1 MSAFD
6 FFAPRASHSCKFTTP
21 GDTHTG
27 TIIEVGDARQATEF
41 GSNEPAFWDREK
53 TRPKMQVAVTLDTA
67 ERDPQDAS
75 DTGKRTLWVVE
86 DGRSGSIL
94 SAIRQAVHQ
103 AGAGTIDI
111 GGQLTVAFSGFGPN
125 SKNPANPRKVYSASY
140 VPPAP
145 AGGMFTSQEPAQP
158 AAAPAAP
165 VAPAPVAQPAPAAP
179 APVAQPAAAPAA
191 PVAPAPVAQPAPAAP
206 APVAQPAAPAT
217 PAPVPAVPE
226 AVRNAVSALIATGQ
240 SDEQIAATLA
250 GTGLPVTAETV
261 AAVRGA

>member
-6 FFAPRASHSCKFTTP
+6 FFAPRASHSWKFTNP

-27 TIIEVGDARQATEF
+27 TITEVSDARQATEY
-41 GSNEPAFWDREK
+41 GSNELAYWDKER
-53 TRPKMQVAVTLDTA
+53 TRPKMQVAVTLDTT
-67 ERDPQDAS
+67 ERDPQDAN

-111 GGQLTVAFSGFGPN
+111 GGQLTVTFSGFDPN
-125 SKNPANPRKVYSASY
+125 SKNPANPRKIYSASY

-145 AGGMFTSQEPAQP
+145 AGGMFTNQAPAQP
-158 AAAPAAP
+158 VAA
-165 VAPAPVAQPAPAAP
+165 PAPAAP
-179 APVAQPAAAPAA
+179 AP
-191 PVAPAPVAQPAPAAP
+191 APAAP
-206 APVAQPAAPAT
+206 AQPVAAPAT
-217 PAPVPAVPE
+217 PAPVPAVPD
-226 AVRNAVSALIATGQ
+226 AVRQAVTALIGTGQ
-240 SDEQIAATLA
+240 ADEQIAATLA

-261 AAVRGA
+261 ATIRATAA

>member
-6 FFAPRASHSCKFTTP
+6 FFAPRASHSWKFTNP

-27 TIIEVGDARQATEF
+27 TITEVSDARQATEF
-41 GSNEPAFWDREK
+41 GSNEPAYWDREK

-67 ERDPQDAS
+67 ERDPQDAN

-111 GGQLTVAFSGFGPN
+111 GGQLTVTFSGFDPN
-125 SKNPANPRKVYSASY
+125 SKNPANPRKIYSASY

-145 AGGMFTSQEPAQP
+145 AGGMFTNQAAAQP
-158 AAAPAAP
+158 AA
-165 VAPAPVAQPAPAAP
+165 PAPAAP
-179 APVAQPAAAPAA
+179 APVAQPVAPAA
-191 PVAPAPVAQPAPAAP
+191 QP
-206 APVAQPAAPAT
+206 APAT
-217 PAPVPAVPE
+217 PAPVAPAPAAPAQPAAPAPVPAVPDAIRQ
-226 AVRNAVSALIATGQ
+226 AVTALIGTGQ
-240 SDEQIAATLA
+240 DDATIAATLA

-261 AAVRGA
+261 ATIRATAA

>member
-6 FFAPRASHSCKFTTP
+6 FFAPRASHSWKFTNP

-27 TIIEVGDARQATEF
+27 TITEVSDARQATEF

-67 ERDPQDAS
+67 ERDPQDAN

-111 GGQLTVAFSGFGPN
+111 GGQLTVTFSGFDPN
-125 SKNPANPRKVYSASY
+125 SKNPANPRKVYTAAY
-140 VPPAP
+140 QAPAP
-145 AGGMFTSQEPAQP
+145 AGGMFTNQEPAQ
-158 AAAPAAP
+158 
-165 VAPAPVAQPAPAAP
+165 
-179 APVAQPAAAPAA
+179 
-191 PVAPAPVAQPAPAAP
+191 
-206 APVAQPAAPAT
+206 PVAQPAAPAT
-217 PAPVPAVPE
+217 PAPVPAVPD
-226 AVRNAVSALIATGQ
+226 AVRQAVTALIATGQ
-240 SDEQIAATLA
+240 ADEQIAATLA
-250 GTGLPVTAETV
+250 GTGLPVTTETV
-261 AAVRGA
+261 ATIRAAA

>member
-6 FFAPRASHSCKFTTP
+6 FFAPRASHSWKFTNP

-27 TIIEVGDARQATEF
+27 TFTEVGDARQATEF

-53 TRPKMQVAVTLDTA
+53 TRPKMQVAITLDTA
-67 ERDPQDAS
+67 ERDPQDAN

-111 GGQLTVAFSGFGPN
+111 GGQLTVAFSGFDPN
-125 SKNPANPRKVYSASY
+125 SKNPANPRKIYSASY

-145 AGGMFTSQEPAQP
+145 AGGMFTNQAPAQP
-158 AAAPAAP
+158 VAPAAQPVAPAPAAQP
-165 VAPAPVAQPAPAAP
+165 VAPAPVAQPAPVAAP
-179 APVAQPAAAPAA
+179 
-191 PVAPAPVAQPAPAAP
+191 AQPAP
-206 APVAQPAAPAT
+206 APAT
-217 PAPVPAVPE
+217 PAPVPAVPD
-226 AVRNAVSALIATGQ
+226 AVRQAVTALIATGQ
-240 SDEQIAATLA
+240 ADEQIAATLA

-261 AAVRGA
+261 ATIRATAA

>member
-6 FFAPRASHSCKFTTP
+6 FFAPRASHSWKFTNP

-27 TIIEVGDARQATEF
+27 TITEVSDARQATEY
-41 GSNEPAFWDREK
+41 GSNELAYWDKER
-53 TRPKMQVAVTLDTA
+53 TRPKMQVAITLDTT
-67 ERDPQDAS
+67 ERDPQDAN

-111 GGQLTVAFSGFGPN
+111 GGQLTVTFSIFDPN
-125 SKNPANPRKVYSASY
+125 SKNPANPRKVYTASY

-145 AGGMFTSQEPAQP
+145 AGGMFTNQEPAQPVAQP
-158 AAAPAAP
+158 AAAPTPA
-165 VAPAPVAQPAPAAP
+165 APVAQPAPAT
-179 APVAQPAAAPAA
+179 
-191 PVAPAPVAQPAPAAP
+191 PVAPAQLAAP
-206 APVAQPAAPAT
+206 VAAPAT

-240 SDEQIAATLA
+240 TDEQIAATLA

>member
-6 FFAPRASHSCKFTTP
+6 FFAPRASHSWKFTTP

-27 TIIEVGDARQATEF
+27 TITEVSDARQATEY
-41 GSNEPAFWDREK
+41 GSNELAYWDKER

-67 ERDPQDAS
+67 ERDPQDTN

-111 GGQLTVAFSGFGPN
+111 GGQLTVAFSGFDPN
-125 SKNPANPRKVYSASY
+125 SKNPANPRKIYTASY

-145 AGGMFTSQEPAQP
+145 AGGMFTNQEPVQP
-158 AAAPAAP
+158 AAAPAPAAPAAPAQPVAPAAQP

-179 APVAQPAAAPAA
+179 A
-191 PVAPAPVAQPAPAAP
+191 
-206 APVAQPAAPAT
+206 T
-217 PAPVPAVPE
+217 PAPVPAVPD
-226 AVRNAVSALIATGQ
+226 AVRQAVTALIATGQ
-240 SDEQIAATLA
+240 DDATIAATLA

-261 AAVRGA
+261 ATIRAAAA

>member
-6 FFAPRASHSCKFTTP
+6 FFAPRASHSWKFTNP

-27 TIIEVGDARQATEF
+27 TITEVSDARQASEF
-41 GSNEPAFWDREK
+41 GSNEPAYWDREK

-67 ERDPQDAS
+67 ERDQQDAS

-111 GGQLTVAFSGFGPN
+111 GGQLTVTFSGFDPN
-125 SKNPANPRKVYSASY
+125 SKNPQNPRKIYTASY

-145 AGGMFTSQEPAQP
+145 AGGMFTNQAPAQP
-158 AAAPAAP
+158 AAPAPAAP
-165 VAPAPVAQPAPAAP
+165 APAAPAAPAPAAPAAP
-179 APVAQPAAAPAA
+179 APVAQP
-191 PVAPAPVAQPAPAAP
+191 V
-206 APVAQPAAPAT
+206 APAT
-217 PAPVPAVPE
+217 PAPVPAVPDAIRQ
-226 AVRNAVSALIATGQ
+226 AVTALIGTGQ
-240 SDEQIAATLA
+240 DDATIAATLA
-250 GTGLPVTAETV
+250 GTGLPVTTETV
-261 AAVRGA
+261 ATIRATAA

>member
-6 FFAPRASHSCKFTTP
+6 FFAPRASHSWKFTNP

-27 TIIEVGDARQATEF
+27 TITEVSDARQATEF
-41 GSNEPAFWDREK
+41 GSNEPAYWDREK

-67 ERDPQDAS
+67 ERDPQDAN

-111 GGQLTVAFSGFGPN
+111 GGQLTVAFSGFDPN
-125 SKNPANPRKVYSASY
+125 SKNPANPRKIYAASY

-145 AGGMFTSQEPAQP
+145 AGGMFTSQAPAQPVAP
-158 AAAPAAP
+158 AAAPAQP
-165 VAPAPVAQPAPAAP
+165 V
-179 APVAQPAAAPAA
+179 
-191 PVAPAPVAQPAPAAP
+191 
-206 APVAQPAAPAT
+206 AAPAT
-217 PAPVPAVPE
+217 PAPVPAVPD
-226 AVRNAVSALIATGQ
+226 AVRQAVTALIGTGQ

-261 AAVRGA
+261 ATIRAAAA

>member
-6 FFAPRASHSCKFTTP
+6 FFAPRASHSWKFTNP

-27 TIIEVGDARQATEF
+27 TITEVSDARQATEF

-53 TRPKMQVAVTLDTA
+53 TRPKMQVAVTLDTT
-67 ERDPQDAS
+67 ERDPQDAN
-75 DTGKRTLWVVE
+75 DTGNRTLWVVE

-111 GGQLTVAFSGFGPN
+111 GGQLTVAFSGFDPN
-125 SKNPANPRKVYSASY
+125 SKNPANPRKIYSASY

-145 AGGMFTSQEPAQP
+145 AGGMFTNQAPAQP
-158 AAAPAAP
+158 AAAPAT
-165 VAPAPVAQPAPAAP
+165 PAAPAPAAP
-179 APVAQPAAAPAA
+179 AQPV
-191 PVAPAPVAQPAPAAP
+191 AP
-206 APVAQPAAPAT
+206 APVAQPAAPAPAAQPVAAPAT
-217 PAPVPAVPE
+217 PAPAPAVPD
-226 AVRNAVSALIATGQ
+226 AVRQAVTALIATGQ

-261 AAVRGA
+261 ATIRATAA

>member
-6 FFAPRASHSCKFTTP
+6 FFAPRASHSWKFTNP

-27 TIIEVGDARQATEF
+27 TITEVSDARQATEY
-41 GSNEPAFWDREK
+41 GSNELAYWDKER

-67 ERDPQDAS
+67 ERDPQDAN

-111 GGQLTVAFSGFGPN
+111 GGQLTVAFSGFDPN
-125 SKNPANPRKVYSASY
+125 SKNPANPRKIYSASY

-145 AGGMFTSQEPAQP
+145 AGGMFTNQAPAQ
-158 AAAPAAP
+158 
-165 VAPAPVAQPAPAAP
+165 PVAQPAPAP
-179 APVAQPAAAPAA
+179 A
-191 PVAPAPVAQPAPAAP
+191 PAPAAP
-206 APVAQPAAPAT
+206 AQPVAPAPAAQPVPAPAT
-217 PAPVPAVPE
+217 PAPVPAVPD
-226 AVRNAVSALIATGQ
+226 AVRQAVTALIATGQ
-240 SDEQIAATLA
+240 TDEQIAATLA
-250 GTGLPVTAETV
+250 GTGLPVTTETV
-261 AAVRGA
+261 ATIRATAA

>member
-6 FFAPRASHSCKFTTP
+6 FFAPRASHSWKFTNP

-27 TIIEVGDARQATEF
+27 TITEVSDARQATEY
-41 GSNEPAFWDREK
+41 GSNELAYWDKER

-67 ERDPQDAS
+67 ERDPQDAN

-111 GGQLTVAFSGFGPN
+111 GGQLTVTFSGFDPN
-125 SKNPANPRKVYSASY
+125 SKNPANPRKIYAAAY

-145 AGGMFTSQEPAQP
+145 AGGMFTSQAPAQP
-158 AAAPAAP
+158 VPAA
-165 VAPAPVAQPAPAAP
+165 PAPAAP
-179 APVAQPAAAPAA
+179 AP
-191 PVAPAPVAQPAPAAP
+191 APAAP
-206 APVAQPAAPAT
+206 AQPVAAPAT
-217 PAPVPAVPE
+217 PAPVPAVPDAIRQ
-226 AVRNAVSALIATGQ
+226 AVTALIGTGQ

-250 GTGLPVTAETV
+250 GTGLPVTTETV
-261 AAVRGA
+261 ATIRATVA

>member
-1 MSAFD
+1 MSDFD
-6 FFAPRASHSCKFTTP
+6 FFAPRASHSWKFTTP

-27 TIIEVGDARQATEF
+27 TITEVSDARQATEY
-41 GSNEPAFWDREK
+41 GSNEPAYWDKER

-67 ERDPQDAS
+67 ERDPQDAN

-111 GGQLTVAFSGFGPN
+111 GGQLTVTFSGFDPN
-125 SKNPANPRKVYSASY
+125 SKNPANPRKIYAAAY

-145 AGGMFTSQEPAQP
+145 AGGMFTSQAPAQP
-158 AAAPAAP
+158 VAA
-165 VAPAPVAQPAPAAP
+165 PAPAAP
-179 APVAQPAAAPAA
+179 APAPAAPAQ
-191 PVAPAPVAQPAPAAP
+191 PVAPAPAAQP
-206 APVAQPAAPAT
+206 VAAPAT
-217 PAPVPAVPE
+217 PAPVPAVPD
-226 AVRNAVSALIATGQ
+226 AVRQAVTALIGTGQ
-240 SDEQIAATLA
+240 DDAAIAATLA

-261 AAVRGA
+261 ATIRAAA

>member
-6 FFAPRASHSCKFTTP
+6 FFAPRASHSWKFTNP

-27 TIIEVGDARQATEF
+27 TITEVSDARQATAY
-41 GSNEPAFWDREK
+41 GSNELAYWDKER

-67 ERDPQDAS
+67 ERDPQDVN

-111 GGQLTVAFSGFGPN
+111 GGQLTVAFSGFDPN
-125 SKNPANPRKVYSASY
+125 SKNPANPRKIYAASY

-145 AGGMFTSQEPAQP
+145 AGGMFTNQAPAQPVAQP
-158 AAAPAAP
+158 AAAPAPAAPAQP
-165 VAPAPVAQPAPAAP
+165 VAPAPVAQPAPAA
-179 APVAQPAAAPAA
+179 APAQP
-191 PVAPAPVAQPAPAAP
+191 V
-206 APVAQPAAPAT
+206 AAPAT
-217 PAPVPAVPE
+217 PAPVPAVPD
-226 AVRNAVSALIATGQ
+226 AVRQAVTALIATGQ
-240 SDEQIAATLA
+240 ADEQIAATLA

-261 AAVRGA
+261 ATIRATAA

>member
-6 FFAPRASHSCKFTTP
+6 FFAPRASHSWKFTNP

-27 TIIEVGDARQATEF
+27 TITEVSDARQATEY
-41 GSNEPAFWDREK
+41 GSNELAYWDKER

-67 ERDPQDAS
+67 ERDPQDAN

-111 GGQLTVAFSGFGPN
+111 GGQLTVAFSGFDPN
-125 SKNPANPRKVYSASY
+125 SKNPANPRKIYSASY

-145 AGGMFTSQEPAQP
+145 AGGMFTNQEPAQP

-165 VAPAPVAQPAPAAP
+165 APAAP
-179 APVAQPAAAPAA
+179 AQ
-191 PVAPAPVAQPAPAAP
+191 PVAPAPAQPVA
-206 APVAQPAAPAT
+206 AQPVPAPAT
-217 PAPVPAVPE
+217 PAPVPAVPD
-226 AVRNAVSALIATGQ
+226 AVRQAVTALIGTGQ
-240 SDEQIAATLA
+240 ADEQIAATLA

-261 AAVRGA
+261 ATIRAAA

>member
-6 FFAPRASHSCKFTTP
+6 FFAPRASHSWKFTNP

-27 TIIEVGDARQATEF
+27 TITEVSDARQATEY
-41 GSNEPAFWDREK
+41 GSNELAYWDKER
-53 TRPKMQVAVTLDTA
+53 TRPKMQVAVTLDTT
-67 ERDPQDAS
+67 ERDPQDAN

-111 GGQLTVAFSGFGPN
+111 GGQLTVTFSGFDPN
-125 SKNPANPRKVYSASY
+125 SKNPANPRKVYAASY

-145 AGGMFTSQEPAQP
+145 AGGMFTSQ
-158 AAAPAAP
+158 
-165 VAPAPVAQPAPAAP
+165 AP
-179 APVAQPAAAPAA
+179 APVAQPAA
-191 PVAPAPVAQPAPAAP
+191 PAPAAP
-206 APVAQPAAPAT
+206 APAPAAPAQPVAPAPAAQPVAAPAT
-217 PAPVPAVPE
+217 PAPVPAVPD
-226 AVRNAVSALIATGQ
+226 AVRQAVTALIATGQ
-240 SDEQIAATLA
+240 ADEQIAATLA

-261 AAVRGA
+261 ATIRATAA

>member
-6 FFAPRASHSCKFTTP
+6 FFAPRASHSWKFTNP

-27 TIIEVGDARQATEF
+27 TITEVSDARQATEF
-41 GSNEPAFWDREK
+41 GSNEPAYWDREK

-67 ERDPQDAS
+67 ERDPQDAN

-103 AGAGTIDI
+103 VGAGTIDI
-111 GGQLTVAFSGFGPN
+111 GGQLTVTFSGFDPN

-145 AGGMFTSQEPAQP
+145 AGGMFTSQAPAQP
-158 AAAPAAP
+158 VAQPVAAPTPAAPAQP
-165 VAPAPVAQPAPAAP
+165 VAPAPAAQP
-179 APVAQPAAAPAA
+179 V
-191 PVAPAPVAQPAPAAP
+191 
-206 APVAQPAAPAT
+206 AAPAT
-217 PAPVPAVPE
+217 PAPVPAVPD
-226 AVRNAVSALIATGQ
+226 AVRQAVTALIGTGQ
-240 SDEQIAATLA
+240 ADEQIAATLA

-261 AAVRGA
+261 ATIRAAA

>member
-6 FFAPRASHSCKFTTP
+6 FFAPRASHSWKFTNP

-27 TIIEVGDARQATEF
+27 TITEVSDARQATEY
-41 GSNEPAFWDREK
+41 GSNELAYWDKER

-67 ERDPQDAS
+67 ERDPQDAN

-111 GGQLTVAFSGFGPN
+111 GGQLTVAFSGFDPN
-125 SKNPANPRKVYSASY
+125 SKNPANPRKIYSASY

-145 AGGMFTSQEPAQP
+145 AGGMFTNQAPAQ
-158 AAAPAAP
+158 
-165 VAPAPVAQPAPAAP
+165 
-179 APVAQPAAAPAA
+179 PVAQPAAAPA
-191 PVAPAPVAQPAPAAP
+191 PAAP
-206 APVAQPAAPAT
+206 APAPAQPAAPAPAAQPVAAPAT
-217 PAPVPAVPE
+217 PAPVPAVPD
-226 AVRNAVSALIATGQ
+226 AVRQAVTALIATGQ
-240 SDEQIAATLA
+240 ADEQIAATLA

-261 AAVRGA
+261 ATIRAAA

>member
-6 FFAPRASHSCKFTTP
+6 FFAPRASHSWKFTNP

-27 TIIEVGDARQATEF
+27 TITEVSDARQATEY
-41 GSNEPAFWDREK
+41 GSNELAYWDKER
-53 TRPKMQVAVTLDTA
+53 TRPKMQVAVTLDTS
-67 ERDPQDAS
+67 ERDPQDAN

-111 GGQLTVAFSGFGPN
+111 GGQLTVAFSGFDPN
-125 SKNPANPRKVYSASY
+125 SKNPANPRKIYSASY

-145 AGGMFTSQEPAQP
+145 AGGMFTNQAPAQP
-158 AAAPAAP
+158 
-165 VAPAPVAQPAPAAP
+165 VAPAPAAP
-179 APVAQPAAAPAA
+179 AAPAQPVA
-191 PVAPAPVAQPAPAAP
+191 PAPAAP
-206 APVAQPAAPAT
+206 AAPAQPVAPAPAAQ
-217 PAPVPAVPE
+217 PVPAPIPAVPD
-226 AVRNAVSALIATGQ
+226 AVRQAVTALIATGQ

-261 AAVRGA
+261 ATIRAAA

>member
-6 FFAPRASHSCKFTTP
+6 FFAPRASHSWKFTNP

-27 TIIEVGDARQATEF
+27 TITEVSDARQATEY
-41 GSNEPAFWDREK
+41 GSNELAYWDKER

-67 ERDPQDAS
+67 ERDPQDVN

-111 GGQLTVAFSGFGPN
+111 GGQLTVTFSGFDPN
-125 SKNPANPRKVYSASY
+125 SKNPANPRKIYSASY

-145 AGGMFTSQEPAQP
+145 AGGMFTNQAPAQP
-158 AAAPAAP
+158 VAQPAAAPAPAAPAAP
-165 VAPAPVAQPAPAAP
+165 VAPAPATQP
-179 APVAQPAAAPAA
+179 V
-191 PVAPAPVAQPAPAAP
+191 
-206 APVAQPAAPAT
+206 AAPAT
-217 PAPVPAVPE
+217 PAPVPAVPD
-226 AVRNAVSALIATGQ
+226 AVRQAVTALIGTGQ
-240 SDEQIAATLA
+240 ADEQIAATLA

-261 AAVRGA
+261 ATIRATAA

>member
-6 FFAPRASHSCKFTTP
+6 FFAPRASRPWKFTNP

-27 TIIEVGDARQATEF
+27 TITEVSDARQATEF
-41 GSNEPAFWDREK
+41 GSNEPAYWDREK

-67 ERDPQDAS
+67 ERDPQDAN

-111 GGQLTVAFSGFGPN
+111 GGQLTVAFSGFDPN
-125 SKNPANPRKVYSASY
+125 SKNPANPRKIYAASY

-145 AGGMFTSQEPAQP
+145 AGGMFTSQ
-158 AAAPAAP
+158 
-165 VAPAPVAQPAPAAP
+165 AP
-179 APVAQPAAAPAA
+179 APVAQPAAAPAPA
-191 PVAPAPVAQPAPAAP
+191 QPVAAP
-206 APVAQPAAPAT
+206 APAT
-217 PAPVPAVPE
+217 PAPVPAVPD
-226 AVRNAVSALIATGQ
+226 AVRQAVTALIATGQ
-240 SDEQIAATLA
+240 ADEQIAATLA

-261 AAVRGA
+261 ATIRAAA

>member
-6 FFAPRASHSCKFTTP
+6 FFAPRASHSWKFTNP

-27 TIIEVGDARQATEF
+27 TITEVSDARQATEF

-67 ERDPQDAS
+67 ERDPQDAN

-103 AGAGTIDI
+103 VGAGTIDI
-111 GGQLTVAFSGFGPN
+111 GGQLTVTFSGFDPN

-145 AGGMFTSQEPAQP
+145 AGGMFTNQAPAQP
-158 AAAPAAP
+158 AA
-165 VAPAPVAQPAPAAP
+165 
-179 APVAQPAAAPAA
+179 PAAAPAQ
-191 PVAPAPVAQPAPAAP
+191 PV
-206 APVAQPAAPAT
+206 AAPAT
-217 PAPVPAVPE
+217 PAPVPAVPD
-226 AVRNAVSALIATGQ
+226 AVRQAVTALIGTGQ
-240 SDEQIAATLA
+240 ADEQIAATLA

-261 AAVRGA
+261 ATIRAAAA

>member
-6 FFAPRASHSCKFTTP
+6 FFAPRASHSWKFTNP

-27 TIIEVGDARQATEF
+27 TITEVSDARQATEF
-41 GSNEPAFWDREK
+41 GSNEPAYWDREK
-53 TRPKMQVAVTLDTA
+53 TRPKMQVAVTLDTT
-67 ERDPQDAS
+67 ERDPQDAN

-111 GGQLTVAFSGFGPN
+111 GGQLTVAFSGFDPN
-125 SKNPANPRKVYSASY
+125 SKNPANPRKIYSASY

-145 AGGMFTSQEPAQP
+145 AGGMFTNQAPAQP

-165 VAPAPVAQPAPAAP
+165 VAPAPA
-179 APVAQPAAAPAA
+179 
-191 PVAPAPVAQPAPAAP
+191 APVAQPAPAAP
-206 APVAQPAAPAT
+206 APAAQPAAPAPVAQPVAAPAPAT
-217 PAPVPAVPE
+217 PAPVPAVPD
-226 AVRNAVSALIATGQ
+226 AVRQAVTALIGTGQ
-240 SDEQIAATLA
+240 ADEQIAATLA

-261 AAVRGA
+261 ATIRATAA

>member
-6 FFAPRASHSCKFTTP
+6 FFAPRASHSWKFANP

-27 TIIEVGDARQATEF
+27 TITEVSDARQATEY
-41 GSNEPAFWDREK
+41 GSNELAYWDKER

-67 ERDPQDAS
+67 ERDPQDAN

-111 GGQLTVAFSGFGPN
+111 GGQLTVTFSGFDPN
-125 SKNPANPRKVYSASY
+125 SKNPANPRKIYSASY

-145 AGGMFTSQEPAQP
+145 AGGMFTNQAPAQ
-158 AAAPAAP
+158 
-165 VAPAPVAQPAPAAP
+165 PVAQPAPAQPVAAP
-179 APVAQPAAAPAA
+179 APAAPAA
-191 PVAPAPVAQPAPAAP
+191 PAQPAPAA
-206 APVAQPAAPAT
+206 APAQPVAAPAT
-217 PAPVPAVPE
+217 PAPVPAVPD
-226 AVRNAVSALIATGQ
+226 AVRQAVTALIGAGQ
-240 SDEQIAATLA
+240 ADEQIAATLA
-250 GTGLPVTAETV
+250 GTGLPVTTETV
-261 AAVRGA
+261 ATIRATAA

>member
-6 FFAPRASHSCKFTTP
+6 FFAPRASHSWKFTNP

-27 TIIEVGDARQATEF
+27 TITEVSDARQATEY
-41 GSNEPAFWDREK
+41 GSNELAYWDKER
-53 TRPKMQVAVTLDTA
+53 TRPKMQVAVTLDTT
-67 ERDPQDAS
+67 ERDPQDAN

-111 GGQLTVAFSGFGPN
+111 GGQLTVTFSGFDPN
-125 SKNPANPRKVYSASY
+125 SKNPANPRKIYSASY

-145 AGGMFTSQEPAQP
+145 AGGMFTNQAPAQPVAQP
-158 AAAPAAP
+158 AAPAPAAPAPAPAAPAQP
-165 VAPAPVAQPAPAAP
+165 VAPAPVAQP
-179 APVAQPAAAPAA
+179 V
-191 PVAPAPVAQPAPAAP
+191 
-206 APVAQPAAPAT
+206 AAPAT
-217 PAPVPAVPE
+217 PAPVPAVPD
-226 AVRNAVSALIATGQ
+226 AVRQAVTALIGTGQ
-240 SDEQIAATLA
+240 ADEQIAATLA

-261 AAVRGA
+261 ATIRATAA

>member
-6 FFAPRASHSCKFTTP
+6 FFAPRASHSWKFTNP

-27 TIIEVGDARQATEF
+27 TITEVSDARQATEY
-41 GSNEPAFWDREK
+41 GSNELAYWDKER

-67 ERDPQDAS
+67 ERDPQDAN

-111 GGQLTVAFSGFGPN
+111 GGQLTVAFSGFDPD
-125 SKNPANPRKVYSASY
+125 SKNPANPRKVYTASY

-145 AGGMFTSQEPAQP
+145 AGGMFTSQAPATP
-158 AAAPAAP
+158 APAPAPAAPAAPAQP
-165 VAPAPVAQPAPAAP
+165 VAPAPVAQPAA
-179 APVAQPAAAPAA
+179 
-191 PVAPAPVAQPAPAAP
+191 PAPAAQ
-206 APVAQPAAPAT
+206 PVAAPAT
-217 PAPVPAVPE
+217 PAPVPAVPD
-226 AVRNAVSALIATGQ
+226 AVRQAVTALIATGQ
-240 SDEQIAATLA
+240 TDEQIAATLA

-261 AAVRGA
+261 ATIRAAA

>member
-6 FFAPRASHSCKFTTP
+6 FFAPRASHSWKFTTP

-27 TIIEVGDARQATEF
+27 TITEVSDARQATEY
-41 GSNEPAFWDREK
+41 GSNELAYWDKER

-67 ERDPQDAS
+67 ERDPQDAN

-111 GGQLTVAFSGFGPN
+111 GGQLTVTFSGFDPN
-125 SKNPANPRKVYSASY
+125 SKNPANPRKVYTAAY

-145 AGGMFTSQEPAQP
+145 AGGMFTNQAPAQP
-158 AAAPAAP
+158 AAA
-165 VAPAPVAQPAPAAP
+165 APVAQPAPAA
-179 APVAQPAAAPAA
+179 APAA
-191 PVAPAPVAQPAPAAP
+191 QPV
-206 APVAQPAAPAT
+206 AAPAT
-217 PAPVPAVPE
+217 PAPVPAVPD
-226 AVRNAVSALIATGQ
+226 AVRQAVTALIATGQ
-240 SDEQIAATLA
+240 TDEQIAATLA

-261 AAVRGA
+261 ATIRATAA

>member
-6 FFAPRASHSCKFTTP
+6 FFAPRASHSWKFTTP

-27 TIIEVGDARQATEF
+27 TITEVSDARQATEY
-41 GSNEPAFWDREK
+41 GSNELAYWDKER
-53 TRPKMQVAVTLDTA
+53 TRPKMQVAVTLDTT
-67 ERDPQDAS
+67 ERDPQDTN

-111 GGQLTVAFSGFGPN
+111 GGQLTVAFSGFDPN
-125 SKNPANPRKVYSASY
+125 SKNPANPRKIYAASY

-145 AGGMFTSQEPAQP
+145 AGGMFTSQAPAQP
-158 AAAPAAP
+158 VAA
-165 VAPAPVAQPAPAAP
+165 PAPAAP
-179 APVAQPAAAPAA
+179 AAQP
-191 PVAPAPVAQPAPAAP
+191 V
-206 APVAQPAAPAT
+206 AAPAT
-217 PAPVPAVPE
+217 PAPVPAVPD
-226 AVRNAVSALIATGQ
+226 AVRQAVTALIATGQ
-240 SDEQIAATLA
+240 ADEQIAATLA

-261 AAVRGA
+261 ATIRAAAA

>member
-6 FFAPRASHSCKFTTP
+6 FFAPRASHSWKFTNP

-27 TIIEVGDARQATEF
+27 TITEVSDARQATEY
-41 GSNEPAFWDREK
+41 GSNELAYWDKER

-67 ERDPQDAS
+67 ERDPQDAN

-111 GGQLTVAFSGFGPN
+111 GGQLTVTFSGFDPN
-125 SKNPANPRKVYSASY
+125 SKNPANPRKIYAASY

-145 AGGMFTSQEPAQP
+145 AGGMFTNQAAAQP
-158 AAAPAAP
+158 VAAPATPAP
-165 VAPAPVAQPAPAAP
+165 APAAPAPVAQPAPAAP
-179 APVAQPAAAPAA
+179 
-191 PVAPAPVAQPAPAAP
+191 VAPAPAAQA
-206 APVAQPAAPAT
+206 VAAPAT
-217 PAPVPAVPE
+217 PAPVPAVPD
-226 AVRNAVSALIATGQ
+226 AVRQAVTALIATGQ
-240 SDEQIAATLA
+240 ADEQIAATLA

-261 AAVRGA
+261 ATIRATAA